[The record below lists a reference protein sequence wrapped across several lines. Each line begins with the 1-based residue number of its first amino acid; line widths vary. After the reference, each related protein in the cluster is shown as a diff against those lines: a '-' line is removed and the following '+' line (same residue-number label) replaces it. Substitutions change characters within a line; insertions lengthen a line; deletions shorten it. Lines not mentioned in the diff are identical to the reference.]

1 MSLRFGKVMEQHD
14 ALQLNALQLAY
25 LGDSV
30 WELIVRYNLIMQKFN
45 VHHMH
50 KDCVN
55 LVNAHSQAV
64 ILQKIQNEL
73 DETETEIIRRGR
85 NAHAKHSAPRN
96 QDPDEYAASTGFEAP
111 TNSTTPTPLPT
122 YSLPSPPRCTT
133 CCRKPWAGCC
143 ARQANAMRSVSRHT
157 SPRGTSACP
166 AQCYVTP

>member
-1 MSLRFGKVMEQHD
+1 MEQHD

-96 QDPDEYAASTGFEAP
+96 QDPDEYAASTGFEALFGYLYL
-111 TNSTTPTPLPT
+111 TGQNDRISKL
-122 YSLPSPPRCTT
+122 
-133 CCRKPWAGCC
+133 
-143 ARQANAMRSVSRHT
+143 VSIIKEVNEN
-157 SPRGTSACP
+157 G
-166 AQCYVTP
+166 

>member
-25 LGDSV
+25 LGDTV
-30 WELIVRYNLIMQKFN
+30 WEMVVRYHLIMKRFN

-64 ILQKIQNEL
+64 ILQKIQDEL
-73 DETETEIIRRGR
+73 NETETEIVRRGR

-96 QDPDEYAASTGFEAP
+96 QDPDEYAASTGFEALFGYLYL
-111 TNSTTPTPLPT
+111 TGQNDRINKL
-122 YSLPSPPRCTT
+122 
-133 CCRKPWAGCC
+133 
-143 ARQANAMRSVSRHT
+143 VSIIKEVNEN
-157 SPRGTSACP
+157 G
-166 AQCYVTP
+166 

>member
-25 LGDSV
+25 LGDTV
-30 WELIVRYNLIMQKFN
+30 WEMVVRYHLIMKRFN

-64 ILQKIQNEL
+64 ILQKIQDEL
-73 DETETEIIRRGR
+73 NETETEIVRRGR

-96 QDPDEYAASTGFEAP
+96 QDPDEYAASTGFEALFGYLYL
-111 TNSTTPTPLPT
+111 TGQNDRISRLVTIIEE
-122 YSLPSPPRCTT
+122 
-133 CCRKPWAGCC
+133 
-143 ARQANAMRSVSRHT
+143 VSEN
-157 SPRGTSACP
+157 G
-166 AQCYVTP
+166 

>member
-25 LGDSV
+25 LGDTV
-30 WELIVRYNLIMQKFN
+30 WEMVVRYHLIMKRFN

-64 ILQKIQNEL
+64 ILQKIQDEL
-73 DETETEIIRRGR
+73 NETETEIVRRGR

-96 QDPDEYAASTGFEAP
+96 QDPDEYAASTGFEALFGYLYL
-111 TNSTTPTPLPT
+111 TGQNDRINTL
-122 YSLPSPPRCTT
+122 
-133 CCRKPWAGCC
+133 
-143 ARQANAMRSVSRHT
+143 VSNIKEVNEN
-157 SPRGTSACP
+157 G
-166 AQCYVTP
+166 